1 MSNCET
7 CKVSVYEKPLFR
19 NGPIGIQSNW
29 RCYEHLDLEYRVK
42 ISLDTLHLV
51 EAIADT

>member
-1 MSNCET
+1 MSNCEI
-7 CKVSVYEKPLFR
+7 CNVSVFDKPLFR
-19 NGPIGIQSNW
+19 NGPTGAPTVW

-51 EAIADT
+51 GAIADA